1 MKWLKQNTDGLNVNS
16 SRVGIVSSFG
26 LAQGGVSLVKE
37 ISAPWACSST
47 VGKHL
52 SSAKNFWTGWALGK
66 DFPRVQWCLSSEL
79 GQVFLSASKDPLPSI
94 LMKSHWEK
102 AREKCRAYLQRK
114 EPKLIRGLQENVTE
128 YLILWTLITERA
140 EISGLFEG
148 KNVSQTTSITTSL
161 LSEEKNGKL
170 LPQQFSQR
178 LSQVSEGMEIF
189 QNTVGI

>member
-1 MKWLKQNTDGLNVNS
+1 
-16 SRVGIVSSFG
+16 
-26 LAQGGVSLVKE
+26 
-37 ISAPWACSST
+37 
-47 VGKHL
+47 
-52 SSAKNFWTGWALGK
+52 
-66 DFPRVQWCLSSEL
+66 
-79 GQVFLSASKDPLPSI
+79 
-94 LMKSHWEK
+94 MKSHWEK